1 MTDEHIV
8 NVDMEAETERGVI
21 CAWALGTLTKYIWEC
36 LYSNN
41 APILAKLAGR
51 MRAELVNLRTHSPLQ
66 SRAALAEIMMDKYLL
81 V

>member
-21 CAWALGTLTKYIWEC
+21 AAWALGTLTKYIWEC
-36 LYSNN
+36 LYNNN
-41 APILAKLAGR
+41 APILAKLVGR
-51 MRAELVNLRTHSPLQ
+51 MRAELVNLRTHSPLL
-66 SRAALAEIMMDKYLL
+66 SRAVLAETMMDKYLL